1 MFGVIYGTA
10 ETDRHGFLFERLRCN
25 IESGKKS
32 FVLVPEQFS
41 VSTERQMIEILGA
54 SAQRAVEILT
64 FSRLGN
70 EVLNLLG
77 PLRMNYI
84 DGAGREILARRAL
97 QEVEGELTYL
107 RRNAHRKGFS
117 SNLIELVSEF
127 KRYGVTPEALEAA
140 AENTGKAALDS
151 KLHDLTKF
159 YRVYTKMIEAKN
171 SDAEDNLAL
180 ALERFDKFDIPR
192 GAELLITE
200 FKSFTPLELDVII
213 KFMQKTADTRLILC
227 CDDVSCP
234 SDIFASAA
242 AAYRDL
248 KEAAE
253 ECGIRV
259 ISPEGLEKS
268 DKLSSRQDLVHLWR
282 EFFEVNPK
290 KYSAKPEHIHIFS
303 PLGYYAEVEKCAEVI
318 RRLIRT
324 RGYRQNDFLI
334 LARDCEKYDRIMPL
348 IFKKYGLNIFVDSKR
363 SIMQNPFVQT
373 LASMLEILAY
383 GFSYERAAVI
393 IKNGFFGG
401 LSRRDADVFDN
412 YLLEASPS
420 HAMWNDEGEWKFNPD
435 EREYDMADINRMKNA
450 VLTPVH
456 KLKSKIHNRKTVSEI
471 VTAVFECLSECCC
484 EAAMQER
491 CREYSQDGM
500 VYLAEEYR
508 RVWNSVISILSR
520 FDEIMGDENITY
532 EKFYEIFAS
541 ACEGTKIGISPQ
553 TLDEVTFSNIDLF
566 RSADAKVV
574 FVLGVN
580 YGVFPKGY
588 GAEGLISDREREILR
603 EHGIRLAMT
612 ASEKSDDEQNLIYR
626 VLSSAADE
634 LYLMAPCIDNSGKTL
649 EPSKIITKIR
659 NELFESE
666 YFTEENSGT
675 IFDKESAEVIFDEL
689 KRICAK
695 KGFDELA
702 ADEQAALDYFL
713 NDDIAANE
721 LRNYLER
728 IRLAKEGYNALSK
741 SAALKLY
748 GREIMLSASK
758 LEKFNACAFSYF
770 MRYGL
775 LLKPRSAAEF
785 DPMSMGNVLH
795 AALEKYFSDKSRA
808 DTDYSKITRAECEDD
823 VSEIVRGIASGS
835 GQIMYETSAYYKY
848 LIMRIIGIASTTA
861 WETVKFYQ
869 NSDFRPYGFEIEIS
883 DDGDIQPLVVDT
895 PAGRARINGFIDRAD
910 SAVIDGVR
918 YISIVDYKSSVRE
931 LDVQLAADGV
941 HFQPLVYANA
951 LRAGIDV
958 RPAAMLYQQMNDPI
972 ISAEDLK
979 KSNDI
984 ESEVHKKVKTLGW
997 IVNESAVGESFDRTH
1012 KFVSG
1017 KETHIT
1023 SDEMLKR
1030 LDDAGKKISETTEG
1044 IFSGR
1049 IEINPYIKRGFD
1061 ACAFCDYKSIC
1072 GESL

>member
-10 ETDRHGFLFERLRCN
+10 ETDRYGFLFKRLRSN
-25 IESGKKS
+25 IEMGKKS

-41 VSTERQMIEILGA
+41 VSTERQMIEILGS
-54 SAQRAVEILT
+54 SAQRLVEILT

-70 EVLNLLG
+70 EVLNMLG

-84 DGAGREILARRAL
+84 DGAGREILARRVL
-97 QEVEGELTYL
+97 QEIEGELTYL
-107 RRNAHRKGFS
+107 NRNVHRKGFS
-117 SNLIELVSEF
+117 SNLVELVSEF
-127 KRYGVTPEALEAA
+127 KRYGVTPDALEAA
-140 AENTGKAALDS
+140 AGNTGKATLDS
-151 KLHDLTKF
+151 KLSDLAKF
-159 YRVYTKMIEAKN
+159 CRAYTKMIEEKN

-180 ALERFDKFDIPR
+180 ALERFDRFEIPH

-200 FKSFTPLELDVII
+200 FKSFTPLELEVIV

-227 CDDVSCP
+227 CDDVSSP
-234 SDIFASAA
+234 SDIFVSAA

-248 KEAAE
+248 KVGAE

-259 ISPEGLEKS
+259 ISPERLERS
-268 DKLSSRQDLVHLWR
+268 DKFSDRQDLVHLWR

-290 KYSAKPEHIHIFS
+290 KYGAEPRHIHIFS
-303 PLGYYAEVEKCAEVI
+303 PLGYYAEVQKCAEII

-334 LARDCEKYDRIMPL
+334 LARDCDKYDRIMPL

-373 LASMLEILAY
+373 LASVLEILAY

-401 LSRRDADVFDN
+401 LSQRDADIFDN

-420 HAMWNDEGEWKFNPD
+420 YAMWNDEGEWKFNPD
-435 EREYDMADINRMKNA
+435 EREYDMAEINRIKDA

-456 KLKSKIHNRKTVSEI
+456 TLKSKIHGRKTVGEI

-491 CREYSQDGM
+491 CCEYSEGGM

-520 FDEIMGDENITY
+520 FDEMMGDENITY
-532 EKFYEIFAS
+532 EKFYEIFDS
-541 ACEGTKIGISPQ
+541 ACKCTKIGISPQ

-566 RSADAKVV
+566 RSANAKVV

-588 GAEGLISDREREILR
+588 GTEGLISDSEREILR
-603 EHGIRLAMT
+603 ERGIRLAMT
-612 ASEKSDDEQNLIYR
+612 ALEKSDDEQNLIYR
-626 VLSSAADE
+626 VLSAAADE
-634 LYLMAPCIDNSGKTL
+634 LYLMTPCIDNSGKTL

-659 NELFESE
+659 DELFDSKYFVSE
-666 YFTEENSGT
+666 CGGT
-675 IFDKESAEVIFDEL
+675 IFDKESAEVVFDEL
-689 KRICAK
+689 KRICAR
-695 KGFDELA
+695 KGLDELS
-702 ADEQAALDYFL
+702 ADEQAALSYFL
-713 NDDIAANE
+713 EDDTAAAE
-721 LRNYLER
+721 LKNYLER
-728 IRLAKEGYNALSK
+728 IKLAKEGCSELSK
-741 SAALKLY
+741 AAALKLY

-795 AALEKYFSDKSRA
+795 AALEKYFSDKRNI
-808 DTDYSKITRAECEDD
+808 DYSQITRADCESD

-835 GQIMYETSAYYKY
+835 GQVMYGTSAYYKY

-883 DDGDIQPLVVDT
+883 DDGDVQPFIVDT
-895 PAGRARINGFIDRAD
+895 PVGRARINGFIDRAD

-931 LDVQLAADGV
+931 LDAELAADGV

-972 ISAEDLK
+972 INAEDLK
-979 KSNDI
+979 KSSDI
-984 ESEVHKKVKTLGW
+984 ETEVHKKVKTLGW
-997 IVNESAVGESFDRTH
+997 IVDESAVGEAFDRTH

-1023 SDEMLKR
+1023 SDEMLRR
-1030 LDDAGKKISETTEG
+1030 LDDASKKISETAEG

-1049 IEINPYIKRGFD
+1049 IEINPYKRRGFD

-1072 GESL
+1072 SESL